1 MVHTMRGYTTAVHA
15 RTWPELRVAFD
26 SLANERA
33 PVLRKVTRTKAQM
46 GGIPCE
52 WFEPKDLPSATAPDA
67 PVVLYLHGGAYIF
80 GSTTSYAE
88 LISRIALAVPAR
100 VLAPNYRLAPEHPF
114 PNGID
119 DAVATY
125 RALVKSGVSPSRIV
139 VGGDSAGGGLTTA
152 LMLRLREAGDEL
164 PRAIFLV
171 CPWVDLTAEGGSL
184 EVNAA
189 FDWGNR
195 DIAERWKAA
204 YLNGHDP
211 KHPLASPAHARLE
224 GFPPTLVQVGAA
236 ELLLDQATLFARRA
250 KEAGVD
256 VQLVVEDDMVHDWHT
271 FAGMFKGCGKAID
284 EIGTFVRT
292 KTHDAGKST
301 SVRGDDRVLEA
312 T

>member
-1 MVHTMRGYTTAVHA
+1 MRGFTTDVHA

-26 SLANERA
+26 SLANKRA
-33 PVLRKVTRTKAQM
+33 PVLAKVTRTTTTM
-46 GGIPCE
+46 GGVPCE
-52 WFEPKDLPSATAPDA
+52 WFEPKGLPSATVPDA
-67 PVVLYLHGGAYIF
+67 PVVIYLHGGAYIF

-88 LISRIALAVPAR
+88 LISRIGLAVPAR

-114 PNGID
+114 PSGID
-119 DAVATY
+119 DVVATY
-125 RALVKSGVSPSRIV
+125 RALVASGVSPSRIV

-171 CPWVDLTAEGGSL
+171 CPWVDLTADGGSL
-184 EVNAA
+184 EENAR
-189 FDWGNR
+189 FDWGDR
-195 DIAERWKAA
+195 VIVDRWKAA

-224 GFPPTLVQVGAA
+224 RFPPTLVQVGAA
-236 ELLLDQATLFARRA
+236 EILLDQATLFARRA

-256 VQLVVEDDMVHDWHT
+256 VELVVEDDMVHDWHS
-271 FAGMFKGCGKAID
+271 FAGLFEGCGKAIED
-284 EIGTFVRT
+284 IGTFVR
-292 KTHDAGKST
+292 KQTHGAATSA